1 MLKSGVI
8 LDKLTRTY
16 IYTCTHMYL
25 CTHLVAAE
33 SREVPRYLDGL
44 CIAAGQ
50 ACPAYVT
57 ARLLEEEEGGRL
69 RVASAGIA
77 PATHELMQTQPRP
90 TGPSF
95 KQLQAHKCSSTYV
108 VAYKDLPPPG
118 EPRIRWPRD
127 PRDTTSPLPARE
139 MVRVCDCE

>member
-1 MLKSGVI
+1 M
-8 LDKLTRTY
+8 TY
-16 IYTCTHMYL
+16 AHAPIHTCTQLYL

-33 SREVPRYLDGL
+33 SREVPQYLDGL

-50 ACPAYVT
+50 ACPVYVT
-57 ARLLEEEEGGRL
+57 ARLLKEEEGGRL

-77 PATHELMQTQPRP
+77 PATDELMETQPKP

-95 KQLQAHKCSSTYV
+95 KQLQAHKYSSTYV

-118 EPRIRWPRD
+118 EPQIRWPRD
-127 PRDTTSPLPARE
+127 PCDATSLLPVPSVCE
-139 MVRVCDCE
+139 TVSVCDC